1 MSRLPR
7 ILVVNPNMSGAVTG
21 MLAAEACRVAGPAVE
36 IRAVTAAFGV
46 AAIQTEADAAVAVQA
61 VTEALAANGDCDAAI
76 IAAFGDPGLDRAR
89 TEAPMPVVGLGQSG
103 VLAAGAGGRPF
114 GIVTIGAAMRGDI
127 ESKVARCGVRE
138 QLVALRFLP
147 GTVPDLIRD
156 RAAYRSAI
164 ADAVAACIVDGAQAV
179 LLGGAPFAGIHRE
192 IDSATEVPVLDGLG
206 AAVAAALD
214 EMRRFRQVVTP
225 ASIGIARR

>member
-1 MSRLPR
+1 
-7 ILVVNPNMSGAVTG
+7 

-36 IRAVTAAFGV
+36 IRAVTAASGV
-46 AAIQTEADAAVAVQA
+46 AAIQTAADAALATQA
-61 VTEALAANGDCDAAI
+61 VIEAIAANADCDAAI

-89 TEAPMPVVGLGQSG
+89 AEAPLPVVGLGQSG
-103 VLAAGAGGRPF
+103 ILAAGAEGRPF
-114 GIVTIGAAMRGDI
+114 GIVTVGAAMRADI
-127 ESKVARCGVRE
+127 EGKVARYGAGDR
-138 QLVALRFLP
+138 LVALRFLAA
-147 GTVPDLIRD
+147 TVPDLIRD

-164 ADAVAACIVDGAQAV
+164 ADAVAACIADGAQAV

-192 IDSATEVPVLDGLG
+192 IGSGMGVPVLDGLG
-206 AAVAAALD
+206 AAVAAASD